1 MKVRLTPLASGH
13 LFAAYDYLQAS
24 SPAAANSQLT
34 KIFDAIDRLQQ
45 FPFSGR
51 KGRIEGTCELVVPRT
66 PFIVAYLVATREL
79 QVLAVLHG
87 SQQWPESF

>member
-1 MKVRLTPLASGH
+1 MKVRLTPLASDH
-13 LFAAYDYLQAS
+13 LLAAYDYLQAA
-24 SPAAANSQLT
+24 SPAAAKPQLM

-45 FPFSGR
+45 YPFSGR
-51 KGRIEGTCELVVPRT
+51 KGRIEGTHELVVPHT
-66 PFIVAYLVATREL
+66 PFIVAYVVAGREL